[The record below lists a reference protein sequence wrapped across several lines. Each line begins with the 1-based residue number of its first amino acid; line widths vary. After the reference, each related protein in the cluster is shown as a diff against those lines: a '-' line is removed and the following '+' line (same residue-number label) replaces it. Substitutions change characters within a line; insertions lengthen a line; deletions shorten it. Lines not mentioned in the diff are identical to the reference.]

1 VNRFK
6 PGDTVRIVTL
16 KNHPTDQHRIY
27 DFPEKIRW
35 VGESIVPRSFIGKV
49 PGGSIGIVVEIKE
62 EQCKVLFFGG
72 EVFGWVSEN
81 QLEQLEIHSV

>member
-1 VNRFK
+1 MGFCV
-6 PGDTVRIVTL
+6 GDTVRIVTL
-16 KNHPTDQHRIY
+16 KNHPTNLHRIY

-49 PGGSIGIVVEIKE
+49 PGGSIGIVVEVKS

-72 EVFGWVSEN
+72 EIFGWVSEN
-81 QLEQLEIHSV
+81 QLELHSV

>member
-1 VNRFK
+1 MNRFK

-27 DFPEKIRW
+27 DFPEKIRKID
-35 VGESIVPRSFIGKV
+35 GFLTPRSFIGKV
-49 PGGSIGIVVEIKE
+49 RGGSVGLIVECRE
-62 EQCKVLFFGG
+62 DQCKVLFFGG

-81 QLEQLEIHSV
+81 HLELHTV

>member
-1 VNRFK
+1 MNRFK

-35 VGESIVPRSFIGKV
+35 IGESIVPRSFIGKV
-49 PGGSIGIVVEIKE
+49 SGGSVGIVVEVKS

-72 EVFGWVSEN
+72 EVFGWISEN
-81 QLEQLEIHSV
+81 HLEIHTV

>member
-1 VNRFK
+1 MSKFNL
-6 PGDTVRIVTL
+6 GDTVRIVTL
-16 KNHPTDQHRIY
+16 ENHPTNLHRIY

-49 PGGSIGIVVEIKE
+49 PGGSIGIVVEVKS

-81 QLEQLEIHSV
+81 HLELHTV

>member
-1 VNRFK
+1 MNRFK
-6 PGDTVRIVTL
+6 PGDSVRILTL
-16 KNHPTDQHRIY
+16 KNHPTNLHRIY

-49 PGGSIGIVVEIKE
+49 PGGSIGIVVEVKS

-81 QLEQLEIHSV
+81 HLEIHTV

>member
-35 VGESIVPRSFIGKV
+35 IGESIVPRSFIGKV
-49 PGGSIGIVVEIKE
+49 SGGSVGIVVEVKS

-72 EVFGWVSEN
+72 EVFGWISEN
-81 QLEQLEIHSV
+81 HLEIHTV